1 MKKSW
6 FVCLL
11 GLGFLVFSFAF
22 AQVSRQRPAQLAR
35 PSTKIEQFLKFLETA
50 KSLKEVKAE
59 LAKVRFTAAE
69 TNELKNNTQQS
80 ARYQQN
86 MDRIIA
92 QSKAIL
98 QPKMKMAEA
107 RMASVARE
115 ANAGRPAAAGPG
127 RDVFGPR
134 EPATCPP
141 SGPLK
146 IAAMPAELNPGYDFT
161 ITGTGFGD
169 RQGTIRVVLPEALKG
184 LEQAT
189 ISSWKDCYIR
199 ARLSADIPELDKPQT
214 QLVLMTSRAG
224 LGDKVSRAVTVK
236 PRPQYIT
243 LSDSGLCIGVAGI
256 FPFGSSGG
264 EVTACDKV
272 CFDFPL
278 INGYYVTKLDFEPM
292 LMSEDADSVVALES
306 SPPLNTPNVS
316 LRTLVKA
323 RMSSC
328 NMGGWNLAIV
338 LAGPKG
344 KPYRN

>member
-1 MKKSW
+1 MKRSW
-6 FVCLL
+6 FVWLL
-11 GLGFLVFSFAF
+11 GSSFLVFSVAF
-22 AQVSRQRPAQLAR
+22 SQVARQRPAQLAR
-35 PSTKIEQFLKFLETA
+35 PSAKIEQFLKFLETA
-50 KSLKEVKAE
+50 KSLNEVKAE
-59 LAKVRFTAAE
+59 LAQVRFTAAE
-69 TNELKNNTQQS
+69 IDELKNNAQQS
-80 ARYQQN
+80 ARYKQN
-86 MDRIIA
+86 MDRIVA

-98 QPKMKMAEA
+98 QPKMNMAEA
-107 RMASVARE
+107 RMATMAKE
-115 ANAGRPAAAGPG
+115 ANAGRLAAAGPG
-127 RDVFGPR
+127 RDRFGPK

-169 RQGTIRVVLPEALKG
+169 KQGTIRVVLPETLKS

-224 LGDKVSRAVTVK
+224 LGDKVSRAVTVR

-243 LSDSGLCIGVAGI
+243 LSDNGFCIGVGGL
-256 FPFGSSGG
+256 FPLGSTGP
-264 EVTACDKV
+264 EITACDKV

-278 INGYYVTKLDFEPM
+278 INGYYVYKLDFEPM

-328 NMGGWNLAIV
+328 NIGGWGLSIV